1 MILETK
7 HINKSYLQADN
18 TPVQVIKNVSFG
30 VNSGETV
37 SITGPSGSGKTTLL
51 SLIAGLDRPDTG
63 EIILDNQDITQMTE
77 DTLAKYRAAKIGFI
91 FQQFHLMPHLSVA
104 ENIALPME
112 ILKKKNINPKIDEVL
127 ESVSLSHR
135 KNQLPSTLSGGE
147 SQRVAI
153 ARSLAIEPTIL
164 LADEPTGNLDVKTG
178 EQIEALLFDLVEKNN
193 MTLVIVTHNLNL
205 ANHCQKKLNLTNGQL
220 L

>member
-18 TPVQVIKNVSFG
+18 TPVQVIKDINFG

-63 EIILDNQDITQMTE
+63 EIILDNRDITQMNE
-77 DTLAKYRAAKIGFI
+77 DTLAKYRAEKIGFI

-112 ILKKKNINPKIDEVL
+112 ILKKQNINPKIDEVL

-205 ANHCQKKLNLTNGQL
+205 ANHCQKKLNLTSGQL